1 MGGIAARGLDMFES
15 RHAMSVRL
23 IVTVLTGD
31 ICFPMRGAMTG
42 AATEIFFRAAA
53 EQIRDK
59 K

>member
-1 MGGIAARGLDMFES
+1 MFES